1 MTATADSCSPPSS
14 ASVSV
19 APGLSRAPFTVRK
32 QQALVVLLT
41 QQLADAQFRRAD
53 RSAAER
59 LWQEVAVLEIDPER
73 VTALLY
79 SGLDLEDRDALRLED
94 DRWLAAQGQTPRRGW
109 SLRTLHLGRPW
120 LPQRHLSSV

>member
-1 MTATADSCSPPSS
+1 MTVTADSCNQPSAAS
-14 ASVSV
+14 ASIL
-19 APGLSRAPFTVRK
+19 PGFSRAPFTVRK

-53 RSAAER
+53 HPATER
-59 LWQEVAVLEIDPER
+59 LWQEVAALEIDSER
-73 VTALLY
+73 VMALLY

-94 DRWLAAQGQTPRRGW
+94 DRWLAAQGKRQRRGW